1 MSASGPAAPG
11 DAPALQPPPPGPG
24 PGPALPTPAAAARD
38 AMDGRADL
46 PAFPRAGPPP
56 LAASDTVPA
65 APEGAGAA
73 RPGPPPRPTSFSVLD
88 ILDPNK
94 FNSRRR
100 RCVLLGPVAPAACA
114 PCAPAPCAPAPS
126 APGRPPRAGELER
139 RALAAAGGAGAATGA
154 EPPRE

>member
-1 MSASGPAAPG
+1 MSASGPAATG
-11 DAPALQPPPPGPG
+11 DGPALPPPPPGPG
-24 PGPALPTPAAAARD
+24 PGPAPPAPAAAAARD
-38 AMDGRADL
+38 AMDGRAEL
-46 PAFPRAGPPP
+46 PAFPRAGAPP

-114 PCAPAPCAPAPS
+114 PAPA
-126 APGRPPRAGELER
+126 APGRPPRSEELER
-139 RALAAAGGAGAATGA
+139 RALAAAGGAGAGTGA
-154 EPPRE
+154 ELPRE

>member
-11 DAPALQPPPPGPG
+11 DGPALPPPPPGPG
-24 PGPALPTPAAAARD
+24 PGPAPPAPAARD
-38 AMDGRADL
+38 VMDGRAEP
-46 PAFPRAGPPP
+46 PAFSRAGAPP

-73 RPGPPPRPTSFSVLD
+73 PAPPPRPTSFSVLD

-114 PCAPAPCAPAPS
+114 PAPCALVPA
-126 APGRPPRAGELER
+126 APGRPPRAEELGH
-139 RALAAAGGAGAATGA
+139 RALAAAGGAGAAAGA

>member
-1 MSASGPAAPG
+1 
-11 DAPALQPPPPGPG
+11 
-24 PGPALPTPAAAARD
+24 
-38 AMDGRADL
+38 MDGRAEM
-46 PAFPRAGPPP
+46 PAFPRAGAPP

-114 PCAPAPCAPAPS
+114 PCAPAPA
-126 APGRPPRAGELER
+126 APGRPPRSEELER
-139 RALAAAGGAGAATGA
+139 RALVAAGAGAGTGA

>member
-11 DAPALQPPPPGPG
+11 EGPALLPPPPPPLPPPLPAPG
-24 PGPALPTPAAAARD
+24 PGPAPPATAAARD
-38 AMDGRADL
+38 AMDGRAE
-46 PAFPRAGPPP
+46 PP

-65 APEGAGAA
+65 APEGAGAPRA
-73 RPGPPPRPTSFSVLD
+73 APPPRPTSFSVLD

-100 RCVLLGPVAPAACA
+100 RCVLLGPA
-114 PCAPAPCAPAPS
+114 APAPCALVPA
-126 APGRPPRAGELER
+126 APGRPPRAEELGH
-139 RALAAAGGAGAATGA
+139 RALAAAAASGA

>member
-11 DAPALQPPPPGPG
+11 D
-24 PGPALPTPAAAARD
+24 GPAPVAPARD
-38 AMDGRADL
+38 AMDGHAEL
-46 PAFPRAGPPP
+46 PAFPRAGAPP

-65 APEGAGAA
+65 VPEGAGAA
-73 RPGPPPRPTSFSVLD
+73 RPAPPPRPTSFSVLD

-114 PCAPAPCAPAPS
+114 PAPCAPVAA
-126 APGRPPRAGELER
+126 APGRPPRAEELER
-139 RALAAAGGAGAATGA
+139 RALAAAGEAGAAAGA